1 MLFPEKLRALRKAS
15 GLKQRE
21 IAKRLGVDIPMY
33 CRYEHGER
41 RPRREQVVK
50 LARLFKTD
58 ADDLIALWLATGTL
72 AELGGD
78 PLAARALHYAGEQL
92 GFEPVP
98 PVAPKEAEAAVPA
111 SPGMHIYT
119 PQVDPAQCNVVKLLG
134 QSPFPAYYEGD
145 ALQVLGRVEDE
156 SIDCVMTAPPYWCLR
171 NYPNDHVGSD
181 KVEQYLERIVAVMGQ
196 VKRVLKPTGSL
207 WLNMGDAYN
216 NKSLLCLPWRVVLR
230 LVDEQG
236 WILRN
241 DVVWD
246 KQNSSFDSAVDH
258 LRNVHE
264 MIFHL
269 VKSDDFYYDDDE
281 LRTFFNRLAEKK
293 MQAGKTSSG
302 VTGARYR
309 DNINKSQALTS
320 LEKSSALAELDRVVE
335 MVNSGEIPDFR
346 MFLREQAG
354 QLVKSKSEKA
364 RSINEKGYY
373 FLLYNKHGVMPGDV
387 WNILPEKS
395 NIDRYNVFPEA
406 LCRLIVS
413 ATCPD
418 FGIVLDPYCGTGTT
432 CKVACDLHRRAIGID
447 IDGTYI
453 KLARERTQ
461 QQSLSM
467 F

>member
-1 MLFPEKLRALRKAS
+1 
-15 GLKQRE
+15 
-21 IAKRLGVDIPMY
+21 
-33 CRYEHGER
+33 
-41 RPRREQVVK
+41 
-50 LARLFKTD
+50 
-58 ADDLIALWLATGTL
+58 
-72 AELGGD
+72 
-78 PLAARALHYAGEQL
+78 
-92 GFEPVP
+92 
-98 PVAPKEAEAAVPA
+98 
-111 SPGMHIYT
+111 
-119 PQVDPAQCNVVKLLG
+119 
-134 QSPFPAYYEGD
+134 
-145 ALQVLGRVEDE
+145 
-156 SIDCVMTAPPYWCLR
+156 
-171 NYPNDHVGSD
+171 
-181 KVEQYLERIVAVMGQ
+181 
-196 VKRVLKPTGSL
+196 
-207 WLNMGDAYN
+207 
-216 NKSLLCLPWRVVLR
+216 
-230 LVDEQG
+230 
-236 WILRN
+236 
-241 DVVWD
+241 
-246 KQNSSFDSAVDH
+246 
-258 LRNVHE
+258 
-264 MIFHL
+264 
-269 VKSDDFYYDDDE
+269 
-281 LRTFFNRLAEKK
+281 

-354 QLVKSKSEKA
+354 QVIQSKSEKA